1 MPKIAGEAVAVATA
15 EVADHPGEEAAEAD
29 GATHVAAITPVAHT
43 QASADAEE
51 DMEVAAQDMAAEEV
65 AAEAAGVDTV
75 EAAVEATVAAVDTVE
90 AATEVATAIDP
101 TRAANHTTHI
111 QETPTPNALQ
121 TLASGHKSAEDSE
134 KTSALTI
141 PTFAMSAVKLS
152 MPQRRALSKRTTPNS
167 EETSVKTITE
177 SALMLL
183 HASMT

>member
-29 GATHVAAITPVAHT
+29 RATPVAAITPVAHT

-51 DMEVAAQDMAAEEV
+51 DMEVAAQDM